1 MSAKDIELE
10 VVGSNTEL
18 PAVRQRSGV
27 LLMPVMDL
35 NTAKARLLEFEQ
47 FCAHYLSQ
55 SEDGGNDGG
64 DYGVIPGTKKKTLL
78 KSGSDKLCELY
89 GLYDE
94 YQVLSTVEDWEK
106 GLFDYTLK
114 CILKS
119 RRDDSMV
126 GAGVG
131 SCSSWE
137 SKYRWRDSKRV
148 CPKCSS
154 DAIIKG
160 KEEYGGG
167 WICFAKKGGCGAK
180 FTDKDPSIIGQV
192 LGRVENPDIIDA
204 KNTVLKMAKKRAK
217 IDAVIGVTRS
227 SGIFTQDMDDVP
239 MPPTKP
245 PVERTTEPIPL
256 KPKAEP
262 RTVPETDADALAH
275 ALTDAIIRKMEPQP
289 ENFYEKTKAAVAEK
303 QATPVEEPTFPGCID
318 KNRKVA
324 FARAWKD
331 AVPKEF
337 AKQAEALRADWLG
350 RRGYVDDNGNPTSGC
365 IKMEDFEEVKRDAI
379 LFAKGLK

>member
-1 MSAKDIELE
+1 MKDESEIRDVQIVSSVPVIRE
-10 VVGSNTEL
+10 
-18 PAVRQRSGV
+18 RSGV

-47 FCAHYLSQ
+47 FCAHYLGESL
-55 SEDGGNDGG
+55 DGGNDGG
-64 DYGVIPGTKKKTLL
+64 DYGVIPGTKKRTLL

-94 YQVLSTVEDWEK
+94 YQVLSTVEDWDK

-137 SKYRWRDSKRV
+137 SKYRWRDAKRTCPV
-148 CPKCSS
+148 CGN
-154 DAIIKG
+154 ATIIKG
-160 KEEYGGG
+160 QEKFGGG
-167 WICFAKKGGCGAK
+167 YICWKKEGRSDGCGAK
-180 FTDKDPSIIGQV
+180 FRDDDKSIIDQPI
-192 LGRVENPDIIDA
+192 GRIENPDIIDA

-239 MPPTKP
+239 MPPPKP
-245 PVERTTEPIPL
+245 TVERTTEDIPL
-256 KPKAEP
+256 VVKVVPHSQDDGIPPAEAAKGGTIE
-262 RTVPETDADALAH
+262 REA
-275 ALTDAIIRKMEPQP
+275 QP
-289 ENFYEKTKAAVAEK
+289 ENFYESTKRKVAEM
-303 QATPVEEPTFPGCID
+303 QSAPVDEPVYPGCID
-318 KNRKVA
+318 KGMKAN
-324 FARAWKD
+324 FARSWSQAAPKGMKAAEVERARKEWLARHNYIGDDGVGTAGKIPLKDFD
-331 AVPKEF
+331 AVK
-337 AKQAEALRADWLG
+337 ADG
-350 RRGYVDDNGNPTSGC
+350 IAFV
-365 IKMEDFEEVKRDAI
+365 
-379 LFAKGLK
+379 KGLK